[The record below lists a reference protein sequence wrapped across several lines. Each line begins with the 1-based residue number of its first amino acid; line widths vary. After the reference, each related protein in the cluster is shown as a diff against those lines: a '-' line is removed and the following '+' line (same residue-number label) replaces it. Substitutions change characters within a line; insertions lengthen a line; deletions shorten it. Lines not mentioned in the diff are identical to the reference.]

1 MSQITN
7 LSVSD
12 GQNFQLALQSK
23 SSTLNFV
30 IIAPFAAFQMVWNAF
45 NFFYKSVRDNIVD
58 LAVCVTETTYLRAV
72 EEKLKKS
79 IDKKAQL

>member
-30 IIAPFAAFQMVWNAF
+30 IIAPFAAFQMVWNAEGG
-45 NFFYKSVRDNIVD
+45 KS
-58 LAVCVTETTYLRAV
+58 LSHLCV
-72 EEKLKKS
+72 
-79 IDKKAQL
+79 